1 MDYISSLVAI
11 LAASICR
18 SKQGLHMTQI
28 PQPGSDEQKAHVKDY
43 FARTAESYVASFSH
57 RAGDDLERLVEL
69 GEWNPQLHALDIAIG
84 AGHTAL
90 ALPPHVPQLLVTD
103 LTARRP
109 E

>member
-18 SKQGLHMTQI
+18 SKQGLYMTQT

-69 GEWNPQLHALDIAIG
+69 GEWNPQLQALDIANCG
-84 AGHTAL
+84 VHNAL
-90 ALPPHVPQLLVTD
+90 AVAPHIEHVTVTD
-103 LTARRP
+103 LTH
-109 E
+109 